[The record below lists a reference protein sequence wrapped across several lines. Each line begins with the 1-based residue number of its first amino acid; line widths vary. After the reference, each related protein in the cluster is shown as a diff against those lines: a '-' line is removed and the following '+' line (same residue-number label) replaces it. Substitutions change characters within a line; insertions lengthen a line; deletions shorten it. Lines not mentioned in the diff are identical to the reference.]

1 MNIIERIK
9 ISNISKKSS
18 LYNDNFVLGK
28 DETLK
33 PKFTTIFGENYSV
46 NVYYLRVSS
55 PELNLE
61 KNSININL
69 PMSYKNNNNQNLLNV
84 ILLKMYTKIA
94 ENEIENVLEEAR
106 HIFKFAPENYEIKK
120 IAGSLAYCNTDLQSF
135 IINPFITM
143 YSKEILRYIIFH
155 EFCHLKYKNHCKKF
169 YNMLKKYIP
178 NYEKIA
184 KQIPNLKY

>member
-1 MNIIERIK
+1 MNIIKRIK
-9 ISNISKKSS
+9 TNNINKKSYLS
-18 LYNDNFVLGK
+18 NDNFMFGK

-46 NVYYLRVSS
+46 NVYYLRISS

-69 PMSYKNNNNQNLLNV
+69 PMNYRNSNNQNLLNV
-84 ILLKMYTKIA
+84 ILLKMYKKIT
-94 ENEIENVLEEAR
+94 ENEIENILEEAR

-120 IAGSLAYCNTDLQSF
+120 ITGSLAYCNTDLQSF
-135 IINPFITM
+135 IINPYIAM
-143 YSKEILRYIIFH
+143 YSKETIKYIIFH
-155 EFCHLKYKNHCKKF
+155 EFCHLKYKSHCKKF
-169 YNMLKKYIP
+169 YDMLKKYIP